1 VSARNGAVTLD
12 SNTITEDCDVVA
24 SVPESGTTLGMLG
37 LAISILFVVSQRF
50 FSMPKELVS
59 AVA

>member
-1 VSARNGAVTLD
+1 
-12 SNTITEDCDVVA
+12 
-24 SVPESGTTLGMLG
+24 VPESGTTLGMLG